1 MIFSRVLPFL
11 AFALSFSLVSVAKP
25 IAETGVIKRAEGEV
39 GTADVAAVLT
49 NLKATTDTTLSQMNS
64 LIDEN
69 RVNSANTV
77 PLMKELTES
86 FTTAGKSLKALKGK
100 VNARQLGPTNSEI
113 AALLAGIITALVT
126 TLGRLLVRA
135 LLFLPTL
142 MTLVV
147 SLDLVLRDLLVTV
160 EALVGGVLVLVTGM
174 LADVG
179 GLVVTLGL
187 GLVAALLGL

>member
-1 MIFSRVLPFL
+1 MIFSRVLPLL

-25 IAETGVIKRAEGEV
+25 ITETGVIKRAEGEV

-86 FTTAGKSLKALKGK
+86 FTTAGNSLKALKGK

-174 LADVG
+174 LVDIG
-179 GLVVTLGL
+179 GLVVSLGL
-187 GLVAALLGL
+187 GSVAALLGL